1 MPTICPI
8 VLNQE
13 SDLVTSGDHFPQKSN
28 INFGGNTSTEVEEQ
42 EDISNSVPQPMN
54 LIQQNSSTEQV
65 SENQLFYNTLE
76 DNVIY
81 KAYLAK

>member
-13 SDLVTSGDHFPQKSN
+13 SDLVTSGDHFPKKNN

-42 EDISNSVPQPMN
+42 EDMSNSVPQPMN
-54 LIQQNSSTEQV
+54 LIQQNSTTEQV
-65 SENQLFYNTLE
+65 SEKLTFFVL
-76 DNVIY
+76 
-81 KAYLAK
+81 